1 MINKITEI
9 VFLGVLIILI
19 LVCLIMIFLK
29 TQNILQIGINILI
42 IIIILGTG
50 IGTYFLGNKIN
61 MISLISIVLLSL
73 TFLSIYML
81 LSNNI
86 ENYENYDD
94 IDENELEN
102 KLHTEIEQAQ
112 SSCLRINILEEELK
126 KYQDDNTNTNFI
138 QGPCILADGSYGN
151 IQINT
156 GNVCIPFN
164 VSMPNNESENE
175 SENVDIF
182 NEEESNVKFNSN
194 YRNTNNNQY
203 NTVYDNQDDNQ
214 DDNDENDENT
224 ITTSC
229 YNYNIPLDNMCKT
242 VARQNNKNNF
252 QLFGVKKYKKCNN
265 HKRKAVCKKYYND
278 GLPTNQTNMTECI
291 NSNLENLN
299 YKLASEC
306 KKLGDMQNED
316 LIPINIGIY
325 NCEFGKIRS
334 MCIARNLYKDIKNEN
349 NFYNNIYA

>member
-1 MINKITEI
+1 MINKISEI
-9 VFLGVLIILI
+9 AFLGVLIILI
-19 LVCLIMIFLK
+19 LVCLIMLFLK

-73 TFLSIYML
+73 IFLSIYML

-156 GNVCIPFN
+156 GNVCVPFKTTSAN
-164 VSMPNNESENE
+164 LENNATMTSGSDGNILNNEE
-175 SENVDIF
+175 S
-182 NEEESNVKFNSN
+182 EEESEENYSIYGNS
-194 YRNTNNNQY
+194 
-203 NTVYDNQDDNQ
+203 DKEDD
-214 DDNDENDENT
+214 DDENDENT

-229 YNYNIPLDNMCKT
+229 YNYNTPLDNICKSI
-242 VARQNNKNNF
+242 ARQNNKTNF
-252 QLFGVKKYKKCNN
+252 QLFGVKKYKKCDNN
-265 HKRKAVCKKYYND
+265 KRKAVCKKYYNN

-291 NSNLENLN
+291 DSNLQNLN
-299 YKLASEC
+299 YKFASEC
-306 KKLGDMQNED
+306 KQLGDMQNQD
-316 LIPINIGIY
+316 LIPINMGVY
-325 NCEFGKIRS
+325 NCEFGKVRS